1 MSALESLTPP
11 TPPTPLNLPPE
22 SEASA
27 PTEGPWRTL
36 AYFTLSRVVVTSAL
50 LLSLAAFGAP
60 FFGRGAAQSSTS
72 IVVLALIYF
81 LSAAGFA
88 SMALYW
94 RQRLLWQVVG
104 QLAVDLVI
112 ITAMATLGGGLRS
125 GMTVLYFL
133 PLAGGALM
141 LPSAPAFFVCALAVL
156 ALLADAVARQ
166 LQQMGSESQ
175 VFQAGLYGAAF
186 FGLTALLRLLS
197 QRLADQ
203 QRLAQLRGRD
213 LQNQLEINRLV
224 IAQMEQGVIV
234 IDATTLVRANNRAA
248 RQLLGMPVSVQL
260 TGQRLTDF
268 QTLLPLTRAF
278 NHWLEGERGT
288 GAWSNSVVQSIA
300 PAADDGSGADPNV
313 RTMTQLQLR
322 ARFARPHATEADES
336 DEFVIFL
343 EDVHAVEER
352 AQQLKLAAMGRLTAS
367 IAHEIRNPL
376 AAISHAG
383 QLLAEE
389 TKDPLPQRLSA
400 IVREN
405 TQRLNRLVEDV
416 LRVARREPPVG
427 DEFDLGAFV
436 QAWLAEF
443 VRDRPQEAEKIAV
456 STRPDLIVKFEP
468 SHLRQVL
475 FNLVDNAL
483 RYASGQPGCVQILAE
498 RSLDDGDRARLWV
511 FDDGPGVA
519 PDSRNALF
527 EPFFTTH
534 ARGTGLGLY
543 IAREFCLA
551 NRSDLAYSGHRE
563 LDGSLRPGFEVRFAR
578 VAGSVAAEFGFLDT
592 APLR

>member
-1 MSALESLTPP
+1 
-11 TPPTPLNLPPE
+11 
-22 SEASA
+22 
-27 PTEGPWRTL
+27 
-36 AYFTLSRVVVTSAL
+36 
-50 LLSLAAFGAP
+50 
-60 FFGRGAAQSSTS
+60 
-72 IVVLALIYF
+72 
-81 LSAAGFA
+81 
-88 SMALYW
+88 
-94 RQRLLWQVVG
+94 
-104 QLAVDLVI
+104 
-112 ITAMATLGGGLRS
+112 
-125 GMTVLYFL
+125 
-133 PLAGGALM
+133 
-141 LPSAPAFFVCALAVL
+141 
-156 ALLADAVARQ
+156 
-166 LQQMGSESQ
+166 
-175 VFQAGLYGAAF
+175 
-186 FGLTALLRLLS
+186 
-197 QRLADQ
+197 
-203 QRLAQLRGRD
+203 
-213 LQNQLEINRLV
+213 
-224 IAQMEQGVIV
+224 MEQGVIV

-248 RQLLGMPVSVQL
+248 RLLLGLPAHAPL
-260 TGQRLTDF
+260 TGQRLSDF

-300 PAADDGSGADPNV
+300 PTSSNEEVQHPMLA
-313 RTMTQLQLR
+313 LQLR
-322 ARFARPHATEADES
+322 ARFARPHSEVS

-343 EDVHAVEER
+343 EDIRAVEER

-383 QLLAEE
+383 QMLAEE
-389 TKDPLPQRLSA
+389 SKDPLLQRLSA

-427 DEFDLGAFV
+427 DEFDLGEFV
-436 QAWLAEF
+436 QEWLAEF
-443 VRDRPQEAEKIAV
+443 VRDRPQDAEKIHLSV
-456 STRPDLIVKFEP
+456 RPDLIVKFEQ

-483 RYASGQPGCVQILAE
+483 RYATGKPGCVDLMVE
-498 RSLDDGDRARLWV
+498 RSIDDGDRARVWV

-534 ARGTGLGLY
+534 PRGTGLGLY

-551 NRSDLAYSGHRE
+551 NRSDLAYGGHRE

-578 VAGSVAAEFGFLDT
+578 VVGAAAAEFGFLDT